1 MTPKIIAWSFGAAAL
16 VVLAVQPRPVESAS
30 PVNLSHFVV
39 HRSVTTGNSMYD
51 LVPFA
56 QVQDLCADED
66 GCTVTL
72 KKETSDGSIF
82 EVAQVQVFYSL
93 PFIKWKTTAGL
104 SGMDAAAGAQTVLS
118 TGGGS
123 SLCFLSDGDG
133 ATDSVFG
140 FSVYTEAA
148 GGVDT
153 TCECVI
159 AD

>member
-1 MTPKIIAWSFGAAAL
+1 MTPKIIAWSYGAAAL
-16 VVLAVQPRPVESAS
+16 AVLAVQPRPVESAS

-72 KKETSDGSIF
+72 RKETSDGSIF

-118 TGGGS
+118 TGGGPGR
-123 SLCFLSDGDG
+123 CVRGGGDG
-133 ATDSVFG
+133 AAGRVFG
-140 FSVYTEAA
+140 LPGYTEAA
-148 GGVDT
+148 GGVDSA
-153 TCECVI
+153 CECLI